1 MQRNIVVVLWFIDCS
16 LERDNEYGHRD
27 FMWSFWYAP
36 VESIKHMSKEI
47 RDGSQLK
54 ADAKT
59 TRKRKT
65 AHRILPG
72 DTPAA
77 RLLER
82 IVRVNHAG
90 EYGAVRIYEGQ
101 LAVLGKSDKGELIRH
116 MAEQERTHLDKFNQL
131 VGDRRVRPTALMPV
145 WHAAG
150 FALGAATALMGERA
164 AMACT
169 VAVEE
174 VIDEHYA
181 KQAAMLGEDESTLRE
196 TIEKFRAD
204 ELEHRDTALEN
215 DATETPGYD
224 VLAAAIKKGTKVAIW
239 LSERV

>member
-1 MQRNIVVVLWFIDCS
+1 
-16 LERDNEYGHRD
+16 
-27 FMWSFWYAP
+27 
-36 VESIKHMSKEI
+36 
-47 RDGSQLK
+47 
-54 ADAKT
+54 
-59 TRKRKT
+59 
-65 AHRILPG
+65 
-72 DTPAA
+72 
-77 RLLER
+77 
-82 IVRVNHAG
+82 
-90 EYGAVRIYEGQ
+90 
-101 LAVLGKSDKGELIRH
+101 

-181 KQAAMLGEDESTLRE
+181 EQSAILGEDESALRE

-224 VLAAAIKKGTKVAIW
+224 VLSAAIKKGTKVAIW
-239 LSERV
+239 LSERI